1 MMKDKESPKQPANNK
16 KAQSEQFVP
25 NADNATKE
33 VIQNALVAFLKEKMD
48 EKSSSKKNLEALVGV
63 VEEFLN
69 SFIILGYTFDG
80 TPIQYI
86 CAHNQQQADSLA
98 TLVNKFFQH
107 ALNQNDAGED
117 D

>member
-1 MMKDKESPKQPANNK
+1 MKDKESPNQSTNNK
-16 KAQSEQFVP
+16 TTSSDQFIP
-25 NADNATKE
+25 NTDTATKE
-33 VIQNALVAFLKEKMD
+33 VIQNALVAFLKEKME

-98 TLVNKFFQH
+98 TLVNKFFQN
-107 ALNQNDAGED
+107 ALNQPDVED
-117 D
+117 DE

>member
-1 MMKDKESPKQPANNK
+1 MKDKESPNQSASNK
-16 KAQSEQFVP
+16 TTPTDQFIP
-25 NADNATKE
+25 NTDTATKE
-33 VIQNALVAFLKEKMD
+33 VIQNALVAFLKEKME
-48 EKSSSKKNLEALVGV
+48 EKNSSKKNLEALVGV

-107 ALNQNDAGED
+107 ALNQPDVD
-117 D
+117 DEE

>member
-1 MMKDKESPKQPANNK
+1 MKNKKLPKES
-16 KAQSEQFVP
+16 QSNETSSDQFVP
-25 NADNATKE
+25 NSDNNTKE

-48 EKSSSKKNLEALVGV
+48 EKNSSKKNLEALISV

-80 TPIQYI
+80 TAVQYI

-98 TLVNKFFQH
+98 TLVNKFFQN
-107 ALNQNDAGED
+107 ALNHED
-117 D
+117 RRDDD